1 MITNQQQIEQ
11 EEAAEVEL
19 WIAHQMEQ
27 EEQDKHDLRLLHEH
41 QEHEKTIRE
50 KDEEECCPGHEYEY
64 IEQLE
69 SNEDYVRELW
79 NCLICNKTRVFTKR
93 IGVRD

>member
-1 MITNQQQIEQ
+1 MNTMLQNINRNQLDE
-11 EEAAEVEL
+11 EEAEMEL

-27 EEQDKHDLRLLHEH
+27 ELQDQHDLRPFRG
-41 QEHEKTIRE
+41 QKQ
-50 KDEEECCPGHEYEY
+50 EEESEVCPGHEYEFL
-64 IEQLE
+64 EQLD

-93 IGVRD
+93 RGVRD